1 MKHSSSSSSFAYRF
15 YLLLIVSS
23 FCFQNAFSQNKI
35 VKPEPKNRMSQPFIK
50 VKKNSPNIL
59 WITTDQQRWNTIGA
73 LGNEF
78 IKTPNLDRLVHEGVS
93 FEKAFVQAPICTP
106 SRASFLTGMYPS
118 TVRASKNGAAEWAE
132 AAPLI
137 TKTMKDAG
145 YDCGLSGKLHLSTAM
160 AHRPEH
166 RPKDDGY
173 RVFDLSHSPYQTG
186 SANDYIKWYSD
197 RGIDVMAHKREKGY
211 VPTEY
216 HQTKW
221 CTDRAIDFIKEER
234 EWPWFYSLN
243 VYDPHGPFDPP
254 QEYLDRY
261 DIDKLPKPW
270 FKASDLEEKKV
281 FNNVMFQG
289 YPRKYSNRVNKERLA
304 KYWAQID
311 LIDEQIGRLLKTL
324 EETGQLNNTLIIFT
338 SDHGDMAGDHGMT
351 AKGCRFY
358 EGLVRVPLIF
368 WYPPYFQE
376 NIQSNALVELTDIVP
391 TLLELTGLKIS
402 KKIQGKSLLP
412 ILVGTKSAEFHR
424 ESVRSEFYDAAM
436 TDKINYGTMYRTQK
450 YKLVLYH
457 GHEKGELF
465 DMEDDPEEY
474 HNLWDSKKHQDIKLD
489 LMKKSYDQ
497 TVLSI
502 NTGPER
508 LGRY

>member
-1 MKHSSSSSSFAYRF
+1 MKYKQV
-15 YLLLIVSS
+15 IVYS
-23 FCFQNAFSQNKI
+23 FCLLFAFTNVPILYSQIHVTK
-35 VKPEPKNRMSQPFIK
+35 KEKKDQWSQPFIK
-50 VKKNSPNIL
+50 VNKNSPNIL

-73 LGNEF
+73 LGN
-78 IKTPNLDRLVHEGVS
+78 KYVNTPNLDRLVREGVS
-93 FEKAFVQAPICTP
+93 FNKAFVQAPICTP

-118 TVRASKNGAAEWAE
+118 TIRASKNGASEWAE

-137 TKTMKDAG
+137 TKLLKDAG

-173 RVFDLSHSPYQTG
+173 RVFELSHGPYQTG
-186 SANDYIKWYSD
+186 SANDYINWFQQKGVD
-197 RGIDVMAHKREKGY
+197 ILALKEENGY

-221 CTDRAIDFIKEER
+221 CTDRAISFIKEKR
-234 EWPWFYSLN
+234 EWPWFYSMN
-243 VYDPHGPFDPP
+243 IYDPHGPFDPP
-254 QEYLDRY
+254 QEYLDNY
-261 DIDKLPKPW
+261 DIDKLPDPW
-270 FKASDLEEKKV
+270 VNDKDIEAKKM

-289 YPRKYSNRVNKERLA
+289 FPKKYTSRENKERLA

-311 LIDEQIGRLLKTL
+311 LIDNQLGRLFKML
-324 EETGQLNNTLIIFT
+324 EETGQLDNTMVIFT

-351 AKGCRFY
+351 EKGCRFY

-368 WYPPYFQE
+368 WYPSYFQE
-376 NIQSNALVELTDIVP
+376 NVQSGALVELVDIVP
-391 TLLELTGLKIS
+391 TILELTGLEIDKA
-402 KKIQGKSLLP
+402 IQGKSLLP
-412 ILVGTKSAEFHR
+412 ILSGVKPPYFHR
-424 ESVRSEFYDAAM
+424 EAVRSEFYDAAM
-436 TDKINYGTMYRTQK
+436 SDKLNYATMYRTEK
-450 YKLVLYH
+450 YKLIMYH

-465 DMEDDPEEY
+465 DMKNDPEEY
-474 HNLWDSKKHQDIKLD
+474 INLWDSPSHQDIKMD

-497 TVLSI
+497 TVLSMD
-502 NTGPER
+502 TGPER

>member
-1 MKHSSSSSSFAYRF
+1 H
-15 YLLLIVSS
+15 
-23 FCFQNAFSQNKI
+23 
-35 VKPEPKNRMSQPFIK
+35 
-50 VKKNSPNIL
+50 
-59 WITTDQQRWNTIGA
+59 
-73 LGNEF
+73 
-78 IKTPNLDRLVHEGVS
+78 
-93 FEKAFVQAPICTP
+93 VQAPICTP

-137 TKTMKDAG
+137 TKTLKDAG
-145 YDCGLSGKLHLSTAM
+145 YECGLSGKLHLSTAM

-173 RVFDLSHSPYQTG
+173 STFYLSHSPYQNG
-186 SANDYIKWYSD
+186 SANEYLKWYND
-197 RGIDVMAHKREKGY
+197 RGIDILALKKEKGY

-221 CTDRAIDFIKEER
+221 CTDRAIEFIKESR
-234 EWPWFYSLN
+234 EWPWLFSLN
-243 VYDPHGPFDPP
+243 VYDPHGPLDPP
-254 QEYLDRY
+254 KEFLDRY
-261 DIDKLPKPW
+261 DIDALPNPW
-270 FKASDLEEKKV
+270 FKDSDLEEKAV

-289 YPRKYSNRVNKERLA
+289 YPKKYSDRANKERLA

-311 LIDEQIGRLLKTL
+311 LIDVQIGRLLETL
-324 EETGQLNNTLIIFT
+324 EATGQLKNTLIIFS

-368 WYPPYFQE
+368 WYPSYFQE
-376 NIQSNALVELTDIVP
+376 NIQSDALVELVDIVP
-391 TLLELTGLKIS
+391 TILELTGLAIHEN
-402 KKIQGKSLLP
+402 IQGKSLLP
-412 ILVGTKSAEFHR
+412 ILNGTKPPDFHR

-436 TDKINYGTMYRTQK
+436 SDKLNYGTMYRTQK
-450 YKLVLYH
+450 YKLVVYH

-465 DMEDDPEEY
+465 DMENDPKEFT
-474 HNLWDSKKHQDIKLD
+474 NLWANPQYQKIKLE
-489 LMKKSYDQ
+489 LMKKSFDR

-502 NTGPER
+502 DTGPVR

>member
-1 MKHSSSSSSFAYRF
+1 MRNIKFNFTNF
-15 YLLLIVSS
+15 YLVLFTLI
-23 FCFQNAFSQNKI
+23 FCFNSLLAQELKLK
-35 VKPEPKNRMSQPFIK
+35 VEPKDRWSQPFIK

-59 WITTDQQRWNTIGA
+59 WICTDQQRWNTIGA

-78 IKTPNLDRLVHEGVS
+78 VKTPNIDRLVREGVS
-93 FEKAFVQAPICTP
+93 FNMAHVQAPICTP

-118 TVRASKNGAAEWAE
+118 TVRATKNGAAEWAE
-132 AAPLI
+132 AAPLV
-137 TKTMKDAG
+137 TKVMKDAG

-160 AHRPEH
+160 AHRPEL
-166 RPKDDGY
+166 RPEDDGY
-173 RVFDLSHSPYQTG
+173 RAFDYSHSPYQTG

-197 RGIDVMAHKREKGY
+197 KGIDIIALKKEKGY

-221 CTDRAIDFIKEER
+221 CTDRAIDFVKEKR
-234 EWPWFYSLN
+234 EWPWMYSLN

-254 QEYLDRY
+254 KEYVDRY
-261 DIDKLPKPW
+261 DIDKLPEPW
-270 FKASDLEEKKV
+270 FKESDLEEKAV

-289 YPRKYSNRVNKERLA
+289 ITKKYSDKVNKKRLA

-311 LIDEQIGRLLKTL
+311 LIDDQIGRLLKIL
-324 EETGQLNNTLIIFT
+324 EETGQLDNTLIIFT

-376 NIQSNALVELTDIVP
+376 NIQSDALVELIDIVP
-391 TLLELTGLKIS
+391 TLLELTGLDIS

-412 ILVGTKSAEFHR
+412 ILTGEKSPEFHR
-424 ESVRSEFYDAAM
+424 ESVRSEFYDSAM
-436 TDKINYGTMYRTQK
+436 SNKINYGTMYRTK
-450 YKLVLYH
+450 KFKLVMYH

-465 DMEDDPEEY
+465 DMENDPEEY
-474 HNLWDSKKHQDIKLD
+474 SNLWDSPKHQKIKLD
-489 LMKKSYDQ
+489 LMKKSFDQ
-497 TVLSI
+497 TVFSI
-502 NTGPER
+502 DTGPER